1 MTSSLGGERKATLHA
16 RVGENWLKI
25 LTAFLAIL
33 YVYIG
38 VYASGIVSYAAVGGG
53 LAVLVSLSIKKR
65 YFSLILVAAG
75 AVPLAIL
82 TWWSIVTPIIASLS
96 ILFVTITT
104 RRNNL
109 NQARNFVT
117 GGERNA

>member
-1 MTSSLGGERKATLHA
+1 MTSSLGGERKATLRA
-16 RVGENWLKI
+16 RIGENWLKI

-38 VYASGIVSYAAVGGG
+38 VYASGIVSYAAVAGG

-65 YFSLILVAAG
+65 YFSLVLVAAG

-96 ILFVTITT
+96 ILFVTIAT

-109 NQARNFVT
+109 DRVRDVVEASK
-117 GGERNA
+117 RNA